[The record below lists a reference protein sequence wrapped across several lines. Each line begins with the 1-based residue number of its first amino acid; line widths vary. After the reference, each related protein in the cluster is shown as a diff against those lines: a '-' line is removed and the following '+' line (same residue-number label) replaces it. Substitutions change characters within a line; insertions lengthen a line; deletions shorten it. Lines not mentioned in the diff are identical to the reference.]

1 MPGIASPGV
10 TLVAQ
15 RDQAPTVQNGGTQT
29 NPTAN
34 TAIASVTIPFAG
46 NWEITSYAFF
56 SGTIAAGDLNNMG
69 VFQGSTN
76 RFTLPLPAVAQT
88 SQPVLPIP
96 TVIACAAG
104 DVIAI
109 KAVANA
115 SGASAVYNAAV
126 TARNVS

>member
-1 MPGIASPGV
+1 MAVPSPGV
-10 TLVAQ
+10 TLVSQ
-15 RDQAPTVQNGGTQT
+15 RDQQATLQNGGSQT

-34 TAIASVTIPFAG
+34 TVVASVTIGVAG
-46 NWEITSYAFF
+46 NYEITSYAFF

-88 SQPVLPIP
+88 AQPVLPIP
-96 TVIACAAG
+96 IVINCASG

-109 KAVANA
+109 KAIANA

-126 TARNVS
+126 TARQVS